1 MSKAR
6 RWNLS
11 RALVMLALIIYAI
24 LIIYPLLW
32 MLLSGFKDNQGL
44 FLDTWALPKTWIW
57 QNYVDAWNQ
66 GIGRYFV
73 NSVIVTVSS
82 VILTL
87 IVSSC
92 AAFALARFEFRGQN
106 ILLILIIGGLMLSPQ
121 VSLVSLFKFLQK
133 LGIYNTYL
141 ALIIPY
147 VAYRIPFTTFLIR
160 SYMLSLPREVEDS
173 AYIDGCT
180 SLQVFAKIIM
190 PMSKPILATGALLA
204 AMSCWNEFMFALV
217 FIESDKYKTIPVG
230 LMNLRGSLST
240 DWTILMAGLTL
251 SVLPMIII
259 FLVFQ
264 KQLVR
269 GITSGG
275 VKG

>member
-1 MSKAR
+1 
-6 RWNLS
+6 
-11 RALVMLALIIYAI
+11 
-24 LIIYPLLW
+24 
-32 MLLSGFKDNQGL
+32 
-44 FLDTWALPKTWIW
+44 
-57 QNYVDAWNQ
+57 
-66 GIGRYFV
+66 
-73 NSVIVTVSS
+73 
-82 VILTL
+82 
-87 IVSSC
+87 
-92 AAFALARFEFRGQN
+92 
-106 ILLILIIGGLMLSPQ
+106 
-121 VSLVSLFKFLQK
+121 
-133 LGIYNTYL
+133 
-141 ALIIPY
+141 
-147 VAYRIPFTTFLIR
+147 
-160 SYMLSLPREVEDS
+160 VEDS